1 MEDVKKWYQSRSVWG
16 GIVALVAAVCGLLG
30 IQIDAA
36 THDMLVVSLANGAA
50 AIGAVVAIFG
60 RLAAQK
66 TLR

>member
-1 MEDVKKWYQSRSVWG
+1 MDDVKKWYQSRSVWG
-16 GIVALVAAVCGLLG
+16 GIVALVAAICGLLG

-36 THDMLVVSLANGAA
+36 THEALIVSLANGAA
-50 AIGAVVAIFG
+50 AIGAAVAIFG

>member
-36 THDMLVVSLANGAA
+36 THEMLVVSLANGAA